1 MTDPDTE
8 VGVEGNEAWVCARVI
23 GDLDR
28 DVLRSISDEVI
39 AHMSE
44 YDMFRVL
51 VDLSQV
57 KGTPPPSLV
66 QRLPEYYAARHV
78 TRMAM
83 ALVLPPRGDRLDLSR
98 FFKLAAQRHAYK
110 VAIFDSSSSARAWLK
125 AQDR

>member
-1 MTDPDTE
+1 MANLDTD
-8 VGVEGNEAWVCARVI
+8 VGLGENEAWVCARVI

-28 DVLRSISDEVI
+28 DALRYITDKVI
-39 AHMSE
+39 ACMFE
-44 YDMFRVL
+44 YGRFRVL

-57 KGTPPPSLV
+57 QGTPPPSLL
-66 QRLPEYYAARHV
+66 QRLPEYYAASNV

-98 FFKLAAQRHAYK
+98 FFKLAAQRHAYQ
-110 VAIFDSSSSARAWLK
+110 VAIFDSLSSAGAWLE